1 MTIMGGVV
9 DGPRERILEIL
20 RRREGV
26 GVTEF
31 ARELGLSGATV
42 RRHLD
47 VLRRNGHVS
56 VSQVREGA
64 GRPRYAFSLTEA
76 GAEQFPHHYVRL
88 THRLIEEIV
97 ALSADET
104 VGRGGAALAELVF
117 DKMAERLARECGPR
131 VQGDTLAERARSAAE
146 LLSAEGFDFDVVVA
160 AGDAVQLLG
169 RGCPCRRLARSLNG
183 NGSHPA
189 ETCDHDR
196 LLLEQV
202 LDARVT
208 PLPPSQMSQSFLC
221 GYRVVERADTADDQ
235 VQGLSGRR

>member
-9 DGPRERILEIL
+9 EGPRERILEIL
-20 RRREGV
+20 RRRDGV
-26 GVTEF
+26 GVDEF
-31 ARELGLSGATV
+31 ARELELSGATV

-47 VLRRNGHVS
+47 VLRRDGHVS
-56 VSQVREGA
+56 VSQVRAGA

-97 ALSADET
+97 ALGADET
-104 VGRGGAALAELVF
+104 AGRGGGALAELVF
-117 DKMAERLARECGPR
+117 EKMAARLARECGPR
-131 VQGDTLAERARSAAE
+131 VQGDTLAGRARSAAH
-146 LLSAEGFDFDVVVA
+146 LLSTEGFDFDVAVV
-160 AGDAVQLLG
+160 DDTVQLLG
-169 RGCPCRRLARSLNG
+169 RGCPCRRLALSLDG
-183 NGSHPA
+183 NGSRPA

-196 LLLEQV
+196 MLLEQL

-221 GYRVVERADTADDQ
+221 GYRVDERAGDADDQ
-235 VQGLSGRR
+235 VRGLGGRR

>member
-1 MTIMGGVV
+1 MAIMGSLVE
-9 DGPRERILEIL
+9 GPRERILEIL
-20 RRREGV
+20 RSREGV
-26 GVTEF
+26 GVGEF

-47 VLRRNGHVS
+47 VLRRDGHVS
-56 VSQVREGA
+56 VSQVRGGA

-97 ALSADET
+97 ALGADET
-104 VGRGGAALAELVF
+104 AGRSGAALAELVF
-117 DKMAERLARECGPR
+117 DKMAARLARECGPR
-131 VQGDTLAERARSAAE
+131 VQGGTLVERARSAAA

-160 AGDAVQLLG
+160 DDAVQLLG
-169 RGCPCRRLARSLNG
+169 RGCPCRRLASNVSG
-183 NGSHPA
+183 NGSRPA

-202 LDARVT
+202 LDADVT
-208 PLPPSQMSQSFLC
+208 PLPRSEMSQGFLC
-221 GYRVVERADTADDQ
+221 GYRVAERAGGADDQ
-235 VQGLSGRR
+235 VRGFRGRR